1 MKITRNNYFDTIHK
15 VGLENLPEVLKQSHS
30 LLLEKTDNGKDWS
43 SYDADS
49 NLKRMADLVFK
60 KTEEFIVSKH
70 FAKREGN
77 HSANS
82 TNNTEG
88 KTEKH
93 FISEFLLL
101 EDKEV
106 ELTKINI
113 LLKDLQKTISE
124 KKITKES
131 PFAKEIEFIQNG
143 LLSLAN
149 KHQKGKVHI
158 NLKSDTKQLL
168 NSALQ
173 KPSFAKKRVFKKKK
187 SIKTSLNGT
196 EVKKENIMCSTDFA
210 NLEFSTIGLKE
221 KWLHFIGD
229 PAPGFTAMVFGM
241 PKMGKSYL
249 CVDFAGYL
257 ARNHGKVLYVAKEE
271 KLDATLQQ
279 KLKDKNVAQ
288 ETLFVADEIPKDLS
302 PYDFI
307 FLDSVNKL
315 DLSPKDLS
323 KLKADNKG
331 KSFIYVFQATKSG
344 KFRGNNEFQHD
355 VDVVIEVPEKGKA
368 VQFGRFNQGGEMNIF
383 EEEVAEGKEE
393 ELSGVKKNTLEI
405 KTEFSIPL
413 EELAMELIPAKEPP
427 QGIVELLDHKSKIAD
442 GCVKE
447 IITKFFKEEPFEIVV
462 TKVKFNQMDS
472 ANLSHGV
479 AFFDVTLKGSES
491 ELKKI
496 AGPELLFIYDWE
508 NPPMEGLASNSE
520 DNLSLRKNVSL
531 LDGTKNKTMKKTI
544 KKDDWTKPKHLD
556 SADWLNL
563 KIIKDYC
570 DKGDYASAM
579 THARDC
585 DTVIREEIPGDIWK
599 KMGGQLTKTGE
610 EKLKAHNSN
619 SKPEHKRAG
628 IVFNHG
634 VRALK
639 GVIER
644 EWDRELTDAEY
655 IEILDIAEEHNSNF
669 EEVVKGIDNNLKEFL
684 ISMREALI
692 EWDEKN
698 KGSEKSRE
706 KFDPKFYA
714 NRKDDLN
721 PRYIFAL
728 TATQL
733 LTEALKGDFDII
745 YLIRRELANR
755 GVDKNGVWVGFPK
768 AEEIF
773 KI

>member
-355 VDVVIEVPEKGKA
+355 VDVVREVPEKGKA